1 MRLVNFCKNYRV
13 ENCCWNSSQHMHFLF
28 THSQQVPKSQNQAFV
43 ESFCACEMMM
53 SCLTKQQWK
62 FLFKQELKALHCHLN
77 SSASDDE
84 SESDIRW
91 GTTLFLNRLYWSLP
105 LFVISTSS
113 QNQLPTNY
121 LRHNELQE
129 EVHMPCYLWPRFSY
143 YIFKFFQTR
152 PSSTRSVLQSTSCTT
167 LSTEISG
174 YTDPSEAVHATRIF
188 EWVGQRNGITNDRG
202 CWIGYAFGF
211 GKVWVFVG
219 GGCWWFR

>member
-1 MRLVNFCKNYRV
+1 MRIAVETVHSTCIFCSLIPSRCQNRRIKLLLRV
-13 ENCCWNSSQHMHFLF
+13 SVL
-28 THSQQVPKSQNQAFV
+28 
-43 ESFCACEMMM
+43 
-53 SCLTKQQWK
+53 
-62 FLFKQELKALHCHLN
+62 ELKALHCHLN

-129 EVHMPCYLWPRFSY
+129 E
-143 YIFKFFQTR
+143 FFQTR

-188 EWVGQRNGITNDRG
+188 E
-202 CWIGYAFGF
+202 
-211 GKVWVFVG
+211 
-219 GGCWWFR
+219 